1 MNSKNRNQLRFGLT
15 LVEVLIA
22 TTLTLLLMLSLAQG
36 FKVLSESVSEGR
48 TRLTLSDQ
56 LRGLSNL
63 VRQDLDRCTVDGK
76 SPQAYQGS
84 GYLKYYDGPVWDATA
99 LQANFTSADPLFG
112 SRWGDIDDTLMLT
125 AKARPGDV
133 FRGTVPKA
141 LMVINQ
147 LNKFEMEGLFPG
159 VAVVDNF
166 IAPIVSGG
174 ANFWRNAWTT
184 DVTIESDHA
193 EIAWF
198 MMPLAE
204 GNRLPIPTPYSG
216 PYIPTSVNQTV
227 IDLAP
232 VDGMP
237 DRIALCRRVQL
248 VRSDIDLNPF
258 PVNSVYRNLIQTG
271 IQNPV
276 APQLLSGQNPLTA
289 KFVMSQFYQR
299 CDLSLSPH
307 VWERAE
313 QSGGSRPVYV
323 KSNSLV
329 DLQLP
334 ENRFAHFTFPV
345 SVSGGSN
352 PDATLLPMLALTD
365 EIGVSATGADT
376 AAAFRVATQTTLN
389 WAVAGAAIVN
399 PAPIIQ
405 ARGFI
410 PPCFMRSRLTLDS
423 TGAFLYQPTLSEI
436 VATNVVAFDVK
447 AFDPAA
453 KLLAHP
459 GNDTIYGE
467 PATTLAG
474 IAGTDDAAVTPSDPG
489 YGTLLASGTTP
500 IVAAL
505 GAHTDMGWGYKLLS
519 HPSIVGLSPAARA
532 SISDFF
538 RGNGSGILTLTNSAS
553 PAYIRD
559 PSLLSGGALART
571 PLPSFIFQP
580 NFDTYTD
587 YYEIDG
593 ERFDLLTTS
602 VGVVPAYRNGLR
614 RFGLVSPPGIPDV
627 TGNGV
632 HNFPVSRESI
642 PPAPYELPS
651 IKVSIR
657 VQDISAGALQQ
668 ISVVHGMT
676 NL

>member
-1 MNSKNRNQLRFGLT
+1 MNFKIRKRLRAGLT

-48 TRLTLSDQ
+48 TRLNLSDQ

-76 SPQAYQGS
+76 SPQSYPGS

-99 LQANFTSADPLFG
+99 LQSNFTPADPLAG
-112 SRWGDIDDTLMLT
+112 SRWGDIDDILQLT
-125 AKARPGDV
+125 AKARSGDV

-141 LMVINQ
+141 IMVINQ
-147 LNKFEMEGLFPG
+147 LNQFEKEGLFPG
-159 VAVVDNF
+159 VPIVDNF
-166 IAPIVSGG
+166 IAPITSGG
-174 ANFWRNAWTT
+174 ATFWRNAWTT
-184 DVTIESDHA
+184 DVTIESDYA

-204 GNRLPIPTPYSG
+204 GNRLPIPTPYTG
-216 PYIPTSVNQTV
+216 AYIPTTINQTV
-227 IDLAP
+227 IDVAP

-248 VRSDIDLNPF
+248 IRSDIDLNPF
-258 PVNSVYRNLIQTG
+258 PMNSTYRGLIQAG
-271 IQNPV
+271 IQHPV
-276 APQLLSGQNPLTA
+276 APQLLSGQNPVTA
-289 KFVMSQFYQR
+289 RFVMNQFYQR

-313 QSGGSRPVYV
+313 QSGGTRPVYV
-323 KSNSLV
+323 KCNSLV

-334 ENRFAHFTFPV
+334 ENRFAHFTYPV
-345 SVSGGSN
+345 GMTGS
-352 PDATLLPMLALTD
+352 PDATLLPLLALTD
-365 EIGVSATGADT
+365 ELGVSIAGSDT
-376 AAAFRVATQTTLN
+376 AAAFRLATQTTLN
-389 WAVAGAAIVN
+389 WAVAGAAVIN
-399 PAPIIQ
+399 PPPTIPS
-405 ARGFI
+405 RGFV
-410 PPCFMRSRLTLDS
+410 PPCFMRSRVTTDS
-423 TGAFLYQPTLSEI
+423 TGAFLYQPTLGEI

-453 KLLAHP
+453 KLIAHP
-459 GNDTIYGE
+459 GNDTVYGDLT
-467 PATTLAG
+467 ATLPG
-474 IAGTDDAAVTPSDPG
+474 IAGTDDAAVAPSDPG

-500 IVAAL
+500 VVASL
-505 GAHTDMGWGYKLLS
+505 GTHVDMGWGYRLLS
-519 HPSIVGLSPAARA
+519 HPSIVALTPAGRA
-532 SISDFF
+532 SVSDFF
-538 RGNGSGILTLTNSAS
+538 RGNCSGIVTLNNSAS

-559 PSLLSGGALART
+559 PALLSGGSLAEW
-571 PLPSFIFQP
+571 LPSFIYFQP
-580 NFDTYTD
+580 SFDTYTD
-587 YYEIDG
+587 YYDLDG

-602 VGVVPAYRNGLR
+602 IGLVPAYRNGLR

-632 HNFPVSRESI
+632 HSLPVSRESI

-651 IKVSIR
+651 LKVTLR
-657 VQDISAGALQQ
+657 VQDVSAGALQQ

>member
-1 MNSKNRNQLRFGLT
+1 MNFISRKQLRFGLT

-63 VRQDLDRCTVDGK
+63 VRQDLDRCTVDGRT
-76 SPQAYQGS
+76 PQAYPGK

-99 LQANFTSADPLFG
+99 LQSNFTPADPLAG
-112 SRWGDIDDTLMLT
+112 SRWGDIDDMLMLT

-147 LNKFEMEGLFPG
+147 LNQFEKEGLFPG

-166 IAPIVSGG
+166 IAPINSGG
-174 ANFWRNAWTT
+174 ATFWRNAWTT
-184 DVTIESDHA
+184 DVTIESDYA

-204 GNRLPIPTPYSG
+204 GNRLPIPTPYAG
-216 PYIPTSVNQTV
+216 AYIPTVINQTV

-232 VDGMP
+232 TDGMP

-258 PVNSVYRNLIQTG
+258 PLNSTFRSLIQTG
-271 IQNPV
+271 IQHPI
-276 APQLLSGQNPLTA
+276 APQLLSGQNPVTA

-313 QSGGSRPVYV
+313 QTGGTRPAYV

-334 ENRFAHFTFPV
+334 ENRFAHFTYPV
-345 SVSGGSN
+345 TVSGGGN

-365 EIGVSATGADT
+365 ELGVSAAGTDT
-376 AAAFRVATQTTLN
+376 AAAFRLATQTTLN
-389 WAVAGAAIVN
+389 WAVAGAAVIN
-399 PAPIIQ
+399 PAPAIQ
-405 ARGFI
+405 ARGFV
-410 PPCFMRSRLTLDS
+410 PPCFMRSRVTTDS
-423 TGAFLYQPTLSEI
+423 GGAFLYQPTLGEI

-453 KLLAHP
+453 KLIAHP
-459 GNDTIYGE
+459 GNDTVYGDLT
-467 PATTLAG
+467 ATLPG

-500 IVAAL
+500 VVASL
-505 GAHTDMGWGYKLLS
+505 GTHVDMGWGYKLLS
-519 HPSIVGLSPAARA
+519 HPAIVALTPAGRA
-532 SISDFF
+532 SVSDFF
-538 RGNGSGILTLTNSAS
+538 RGNASGIVTLNNSAS

-559 PSLLSGGALART
+559 PALLSGGALAQT

-580 NFDTYTD
+580 SFDTYTD

-614 RFGLVSPPGIPDV
+614 RFGLVSPAGIPDV
-627 TGNGV
+627 TGDGV
-632 HNFPVSRESI
+632 HNLPVSRESI

-651 IKVSIR
+651 IKVSLR
-657 VQDISAGALQQ
+657 VHDVSAGALQQ